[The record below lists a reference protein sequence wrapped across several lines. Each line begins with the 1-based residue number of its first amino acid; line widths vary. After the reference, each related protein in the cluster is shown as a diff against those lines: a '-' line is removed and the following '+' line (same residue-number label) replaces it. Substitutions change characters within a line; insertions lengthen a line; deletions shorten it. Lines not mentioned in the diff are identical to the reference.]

1 MKKLGLALLASAM
14 AFAIAPAALADS
26 LNFDFVGTVSN
37 YNTGTTYP
45 AETVTLDGVFTT
57 SGVPDADGGVQ
68 IASFTGT
75 YSDPED
81 GVVGA
86 VSLYPGHSTYESHL
100 TSADGSWWFDN
111 LYYPGLNAPNT
122 VGGQFDYYGL
132 LIYVGPSGD
141 PTKWEVNFW
150 ADTSTSYEMVES
162 LTGSGQD

>member
-1 MKKLGLALLASAM
+1 MKKLSLTLLASAM
-14 AFAIAPAALADS
+14 ALAIAPAALADS
-26 LNFDFVGTVSN
+26 LKFDFIGTVAS
-37 YNTGTTYP
+37 YSPHTAYP
-45 AETVTLDGVFTT
+45 GDVITLDGVFTT
-57 SGVPDADGGVQ
+57 SVPDGPNGGV
-68 IASFTGT
+68 IITAFTGT

-150 ADTSTSYEMVES
+150 ADTSTTYEMVGVES
-162 LTGSGQD
+162 RLFE